1 MSIVQG
7 VELFDAIRSMDF
19 LNNEQASFY
28 VGQMIL
34 SIEYLHGFNIV
45 YRDLKPENIMV
56 NNKGQLILIDMGT
69 AKKIGTSKDTSGPQG
84 RTYTILGTP
93 HYMAPEILLGKGYG
107 LTVDLWSIG
116 IFLSNNNF

>member
-1 MSIVQG
+1 
-7 VELFDAIRSMDF
+7 MDF
-19 LNNEQASFY
+19 LNNEQAAFY

-34 SIEYLHGFNIV
+34 SLEYLHGFNIV

-116 IFLSNNNF
+116 IFISNNNF